1 MKNLPTA
8 DRFSTKILKYLK
20 SNRNKLIAIETSNE
34 PFTHLIDP
42 LLARDR
48 QLSEMLVDCLIHE
61 LDLKKDEVKEWR
73 Y

>member
-8 DRFSTKILKYLK
+8 DRFSTKIIKDLKR
-20 SNRNKLIAIETSNE
+20 NRNRLIAIETSKE

-48 QLSEMLVDCLIHE
+48 QLSEVLVDCLIHE
-61 LDLKKDEVKEWR
+61 LDLKKDEVKE
-73 Y
+73 

>member
-8 DRFSTKILKYLK
+8 DRFSTKILKDLK
-20 SNRNKLIAIETSNE
+20 SNRNKLIEIETSNE

-61 LDLKKDEVKEWR
+61 LDLKKDEVKE
-73 Y
+73 

>member
-8 DRFSTKILKYLK
+8 DRFSTKILKDLAR
-20 SNRNKLIAIETSNE
+20 NREELLEIESSDR

-61 LDLKKDEVKEWR
+61 LDLKKDEVKE
-73 Y
+73 

>member
-1 MKNLPTA
+1 MKTLPTA
-8 DRFSTKILKYLK
+8 DRFSTKILKDLK

-42 LLARDR
+42 LLVRDR

-61 LDLKKDEVKEWR
+61 LDLKKEEVKE
-73 Y
+73 

>member
-8 DRFSTKILKYLK
+8 DRFSTKILKYLSK
-20 SNRNKLIAIETSNE
+20 NRKELLEIESSDR

-61 LDLKKDEVKEWR
+61 LDLKKDEVKE
-73 Y
+73 

>member
-8 DRFSTKILKYLK
+8 DRFSTKILKDL
-20 SNRNKLIAIETSNE
+20 SRNREELLEIESSDR

-48 QLSEMLVDCLIHE
+48 KLSEMLVDCLIHE
-61 LDLKKDEVKEWR
+61 LDFKKEEVKE
-73 Y
+73 

>member
-8 DRFSTKILKYLK
+8 DRFSTKILKDL
-20 SNRNKLIAIETSNE
+20 SRNREELLEIESSDR

>member
-8 DRFSTKILKYLK
+8 DRFSTKILKHLSK
-20 SNRNKLIAIETSNE
+20 NRKELLEIESSDR

-61 LDLKKDEVKEWR
+61 LDLKKDEVKE
-73 Y
+73 

>member
-8 DRFSTKILKYLK
+8 DRFSTKILKDLK

-42 LLARDR
+42 LLGRDKL
-48 QLSEMLVDCLIHE
+48 LSEMLVDCLIHE
-61 LDLKKDEVKEWR
+61 LDLKKEEVKE
-73 Y
+73 

>member
-8 DRFSTKILKYLK
+8 DRFSTKILKDLSK
-20 SNRNKLIAIETSNE
+20 NRKELLEIEYSDR

-48 QLSEMLVDCLIHE
+48 QLSEMLVECLIHE
-61 LDLKKDEVKEWR
+61 LDFKKEELKE
-73 Y
+73 

>member
-8 DRFSTKILKYLK
+8 DRFSTKILKDLK
-20 SNRNKLIAIETSNE
+20 SNRNRLIAIETSNE

-61 LDLKKDEVKEWR
+61 LDLKKDEVKE
-73 Y
+73 

>member
-8 DRFSTKILKYLK
+8 ERFSTKIIKDLKR
-20 SNRNKLIAIETSNE
+20 NRNRLIAIETSKE

-48 QLSEMLVDCLIHE
+48 QLSEMLVDCLINE
-61 LDLKKDEVKEWR
+61 LDLKKMR
-73 Y
+73 

>member
-8 DRFSTKILKYLK
+8 DRFSTKILKDL
-20 SNRNKLIAIETSNE
+20 SRNREELLEIESSDR

-61 LDLKKDEVKEWR
+61 LDLKIKEKE
-73 Y
+73 

>member
-8 DRFSTKILKYLK
+8 DRFSTKILKDLK

-48 QLSEMLVDCLIHE
+48 QLSEMLIDCLIHE
-61 LDLKKDEVKEWR
+61 LDLKKDEVKE
-73 Y
+73 

>member
-8 DRFSTKILKYLK
+8 DRFSTKILKDLSK
-20 SNRNKLIAIETSNE
+20 NRKELLEIESSDR

-48 QLSEMLVDCLIHE
+48 QLSEMLVDCLINE
-61 LDLKKDEVKEWR
+61 LDLKIKEKD
-73 Y
+73 

>member
-1 MKNLPTA
+1 MKNLPSC
-8 DRFSTKILKYLK
+8 DRFSTKLLKDLK

-42 LLARDR
+42 LLDRDR

-61 LDLKKDEVKEWR
+61 LDLKKEEVKE
-73 Y
+73 

>member
-8 DRFSTKILKYLK
+8 DRFSTKILKDL
-20 SNRNKLIAIETSNE
+20 SRNREELLEIESSDR

-48 QLSEMLVDCLIHE
+48 KLSEMLVDCLIHE
-61 LDLKKDEVKEWR
+61 LDLKKKEVKE
-73 Y
+73 